1 MPANCVT
8 NFATCT
14 FHATIAD
21 FWSTPIRINIIN
33 PYFIGTQRKL
43 LYLLYV
49 VCCLAASPSQRVATA
64 QIRLVVAVKLQ
75 SFELGEAP

>member
-21 FWSTPIRINIIN
+21 FWSTPIRININ
-33 PYFIGTQRKL
+33 PYVIGTQRKFI
-43 LYLLYV
+43 YV
-49 VCCLAASPSQRVATA
+49 VCFLAASPSQRVATA

-75 SFELGEAP
+75 SFELEETL

>member
-8 NFATCT
+8 NFATCS

-33 PYFIGTQRKL
+33 PYVIGTQRK
-43 LYLLYV
+43 LLYV

-64 QIRLVVAVKLQ
+64 QIRLVAAVKLQ
-75 SFELGEAP
+75 SFESGEAP